1 MQKIVKATRN
11 PVETRRKLV
20 EATLGL
26 MLKQGFAGTTVDE
39 ICAAAGVTKGSFFHH
54 FESKE
59 AIGRAALDAFAE
71 FGTMIY
77 SPSWAD
83 PTLDPLEQLYKHL
96 DIMVEIAE
104 RPGTDSTSCMVGMLS
119 QELSATRSDFRD
131 ACRDHLITW
140 TTRVAKML
148 GDAKVLHPP
157 KVDFDPESV
166 AWMLNSLWQGSMLI
180 AKTRKSPEMIVSNVR
195 HGRAYVDS
203 LFGITKPSPG
213 HPSTIA
219 P

>member
-39 ICAAAGVTKGSFFHH
+39 ICADAGVTKGSFFHH